1 MTIYKSLNVMVIDN
15 DDLQLELVSA
25 QLENLGIEKIEMI
38 DGGRRALAKFDTSQT
53 KPDLLICDIQ
63 MPDIDGFEFMK
74 AINERDFKGGLILM
88 SGQGAHVLH
97 TASLV
102 AQLSKLNF
110 LGTVAKPV
118 TRVALEMAIGKMAVP
133 NE

>member
-1 MTIYKSLNVMVIDN
+1 MTIYKMLNVMVIDN

-25 QLENLGIEKIEMI
+25 QLENLGIVKIEMV
-38 DGGRRALAKFDTSQT
+38 DGGRRALATFDTSQT

-88 SGQGAHVLH
+88 SGQGAHVLY

-102 AQLSKLNF
+102 AQLSSMNF

-118 TRVALEMAIGKMAVP
+118 TRVALEKAIEKMAVP